1 MMFVLQIWLL
11 PKNEDGWTSCV
22 HWPLLHIY
30 APTRKDAEQRV
41 ADIMKTI
48 PWPGSFDLVE
58 VSNG

>member
-1 MMFVLQIWLL
+1 MTFALQICLVT
-11 PKNEDGWTSCV
+11 KNEDGWTSYV